1 LTPDFWKLSG
11 VLLVISM
18 AVTFVVS
25 AAIDT
30 LVVRLQ
36 VRRRQRR
43 LTDDR
48 TGTTPCSADR
58 PRRPLVHH

>member
-1 LTPDFWKLSG
+1 
-11 VLLVISM
+11 M

-25 AAIDT
+25 AALDT

-36 VRRRQRR
+36 QRRRQR

-48 TGTTPCSADR
+48 TGTTPYRADG
-58 PRRPLVHH
+58 PRRALVHH